1 MAIKAKCGGLCGRF
15 YDTITRR
22 DVENDSIRYL
32 FMLAGFQLLEQAAY
46 LYMKWFPSAMAVNAM
61 VLPWILCRIVA
72 EVRA

>member
-1 MAIKAKCGGLCGRF
+1 MGCVEDF
-15 YDTITRR
+15 TTISHAGMLKMT
-22 DVENDSIRYL
+22 IRYL